1 MAAEPDN
8 EAKARGEDGM
18 VQAPD
23 RIASRHGLEN
33 HGVRPEKEV
42 FWNLTASW
50 LYEEAIKRGEGELA
64 SHGPLSVSTGQ
75 YTGRSPKDKFIVKQS
90 PSDKNIWW
98 GAVNQPISLEAFDA
112 LHKKVADHLSQRD
125 LFVQD
130 LYVGADNEH
139 RLPVRVITEQAWH
152 SLFARNMFIRPDQDE
167 LPDMV
172 PEFTVLQAP
181 SFSADPVVDGTGSP
195 TFILVNLEKKLILV
209 GDTEYAGEIK
219 KSIFSIM
226 NYLLPL
232 KGVMSM
238 HCSANA
244 GDDGDVALFFGLSGT
259 GKTTLSA
266 DASRTLIGDD
276 EHGWTDNGIFNFEGG
291 CYAKVIHLSPTAE
304 PEIYGTTRTFGTI
317 LENCVLDRFT
327 REVDYSDASM
337 TENTRAAYPI
347 DMIPNASDDGLAG
360 HPTNVFFLTAD
371 AFGVLPPISRL
382 TPDQA
387 SYYFLLGYT
396 AKVAGTER
404 GLTEPEAT
412 FSTCFGAPFMTL
424 HPNEYGRLLGK
435 KIRQHKPNVWLINTG
450 WTGGAYG
457 VGHRMEIKYTRAMI
471 NAALAGELDD
481 VETQEDEIFGVHI
494 PTSVPGVPSE
504 VLVPRNAW
512 ADKDEYDRT
521 ARDLARQFNGN
532 FEKYED
538 QVDEEIRNAG
548 PKK

>member
-1 MAAEPDN
+1 
-8 EAKARGEDGM
+8 M

-23 RIASRHGLEN
+23 RTASRYGLEN
-33 HGVRPEKEV
+33 HGVRPGREV
-42 FWNLTASW
+42 FWNLPASR
-50 LYEEAIKRGEGELA
+50 LYEEALRRNEGELA

-90 PSDKNIWW
+90 PSDEHIWW
-98 GAVNQPISLEAFDA
+98 GAVNQPFDAAAFDA
-112 LHKKVADHLSQRD
+112 MHQQVAAHLSQKD

-130 LYVGADNEH
+130 LYVGADKNH
-139 RLPVRVITEQAWH
+139 RMPVRVITEQAWH
-152 SLFARNMFIRPDQDE
+152 SLFARNMFIRPGIDE

-181 SFSADPVVDGTGSP
+181 SFSAVPDRDGTGSP

-232 KGVMSM
+232 RGVMSM
-238 HCSANA
+238 HCSANV
-244 GDDGDVALFFGLSGT
+244 GENDDVALFFGLSGT

-276 EHGWTDNGIFNFEGG
+276 EHGWTDSGVFNFEGG
-291 CYAKVIHLSPTAE
+291 CYAKVINLSPEAE

-317 LENCVLDRFT
+317 LENCVLDRHT
-327 REVDYSDASM
+327 RELDYEDASL

-347 DMIPNASDDGLAG
+347 DMIPNASESGIAG
-360 HPTNVFFLTAD
+360 HPNNVFFLTAD

-382 TPDQA
+382 TPEQA

-424 HPNEYGRLLGK
+424 HPNDYGRLLGE
-435 KIRQHKPNVWLINTG
+435 KIRKHQPNVWLINTG

-457 VGHRMEIKYTRAMI
+457 VGHRMNIGHTRAMI
-471 NAALAGELDD
+471 NAALDGKLDH
-481 VETQEDEIFGVHI
+481 VETQEDEIFGVHV
-494 PTSVPGVPSE
+494 PVSVPGVPDE
-504 VLVPRNAW
+504 VLMPRNAW
-512 ADKDEYDRT
+512 QDKDAYDRT
-521 ARDLARQFNGN
+521 ARDLAQRFNKN
-532 FEKYED
+532 FEQYAE
-538 QVDEEIRNAG
+538 QVDENIRNAG
-548 PKK
+548 PKV